1 MIERRFLRP
10 IEFAGMLGLSKKRVQ
25 NLLSAR
31 QIPGQLKIFGSW
43 RIDLRRFSEMVET
56 DIVIPQTWRGR

>member
-10 IEFAGMLGLSKKRVQ
+10 AEFAGMLGLSKKRVQ

-31 QIPGQLKIFGSW
+31 QVPGQVKIFGSW
-43 RIDLRRFSEMVET
+43 RIDFQRFSEMVET
-56 DIVIPQTWRGR
+56 NIVIPSSWRSR